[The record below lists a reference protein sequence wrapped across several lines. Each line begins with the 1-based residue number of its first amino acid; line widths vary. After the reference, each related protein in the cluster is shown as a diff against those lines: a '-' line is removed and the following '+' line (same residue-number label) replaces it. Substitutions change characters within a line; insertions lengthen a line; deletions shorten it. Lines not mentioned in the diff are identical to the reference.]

1 MAARTTKQDWERGW
15 TLRAEGPWV
24 TAHVDPRPPCALCA
38 GSGRREVEVDGV
50 RRFGRCRCQMLP
62 DRASLWNAARVPAR
76 HLHCTMDSF
85 ETRDPTRAGAEG
97 GSAGAWAEVRRWLDD
112 YRPGQDNR
120 SLVLYGETGRGKT
133 HLAVAACRELVFR
146 HGVPVRF
153 IEFTHLLSDIRE
165 GIGRGDPAATTLTPF
180 IHPPVL
186 VVDELGKGR
195 NTEWEVS
202 ILDEIV
208 SRRYNARGALF
219 GTTNFKPK
227 PPPGADPNRPRTHG
241 DGVPLA
247 SMYLS
252 ERLGERAFSR
262 LLETV
267 TFVPA
272 LGDDHR
278 LRLAANSR
286 R

>member
-1 MAARTTKQDWERGW
+1 
-15 TLRAEGPWV
+15 
-24 TAHVDPRPPCALCA
+24 
-38 GSGRREVEVDGV
+38 
-50 RRFGRCRCQMLP
+50 
-62 DRASLWNAARVPAR
+62 
-76 HLHCTMDSF
+76 
-85 ETRDPTRAGAEG
+85 
-97 GSAGAWAEVRRWLDD
+97 
-112 YRPGQDNR
+112 
-120 SLVLYGETGRGKT
+120 
-133 HLAVAACRELVFR
+133 VFR